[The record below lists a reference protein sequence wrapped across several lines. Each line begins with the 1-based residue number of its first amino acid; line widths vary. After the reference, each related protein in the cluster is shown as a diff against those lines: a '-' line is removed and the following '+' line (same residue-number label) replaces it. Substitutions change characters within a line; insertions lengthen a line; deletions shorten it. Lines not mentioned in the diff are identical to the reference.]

1 MEVGA
6 REQLRTVEF
15 KVPELAMLL
24 QVRSSPPKE
33 PRLALVRKPTSTY
46 QTHVGRCGGH
56 LPYSN
61 FPVVKDTCKSQP

>member
-24 QVRSSPPKE
+24 QVRSSSPKE
-33 PRLALVRKPTSTY
+33 PGRRRLALVRKPTSTY
-46 QTHVGRCGGH
+46 QTHAGCCGGH
-56 LPYSN
+56 LH
-61 FPVVKDTCKSQP
+61 